1 MATVRRVTPR
11 TKIEPISAGSTVG
24 KMRHFRKVVKDEV
37 IDLMLVVGI
46 DRFNTPI
53 PSTRRI

>member
-1 MATVRRVTPR
+1 MATIRRVTPR

-24 KMRHFRKVVKDEV
+24 KMRHFRKIVKEEQLAFEAV
-37 IDLMLVVGI
+37 IGVG
-46 DRFNTPI
+46 RFTLPI